1 MLLMLVGKNANLF
14 YISYMKKHTH
24 YLLLLAII
32 FAGSCHQQEQQQPK
46 NGTIKAGGF
55 QVYYER
61 EGKGD
66 PVLLLHAG
74 LQDHTMW
81 AEQVKALSQHF
92 EVITADLPYHGNTT
106 GSDTT
111 IFIADIIKTLLDSL
125 QIKKVS
131 IAGLSMGASS
141 ALDFLLAYPGS
152 VNKAILI
159 AGGVTGY
166 ENKTAD
172 SISLYWY
179 PLFKKALQDK
189 DTALAAKEFTR
200 AWAEGIY
207 RKGDSLK
214 APVSQYIYKAS
225 LNTMRQ
231 HQVAGWPRFLE
242 DPPAVKRLSGI
253 KLPVLIIDG
262 DKDLPTITANAEYME
277 KNIPGAKRV
286 VMKDVA
292 HMLNIEKPEELN
304 KLMMDFLMQ

>member
-1 MLLMLVGKNANLF
+1 
-14 YISYMKKHTH
+14 MKKHTYH
-24 YLLLLAII
+24 ILLLAVIL
-32 FAGSCHQQEQQQPK
+32 AGSCNNNKQQQPK
-46 NGTIKAGGF
+46 SGHIKAGGF

-66 PVLLLHAG
+66 AILLLHAG

-111 IFIADIIKTLLDSL
+111 TLIADVVKTLLDSL
-125 QIKKVS
+125 HIQKTSV
-131 IAGLSMGASS
+131 AGLSMGASS
-141 ALDFLLAYPGS
+141 CLDFLLAYPGR

-159 AGGVTGY
+159 AGGVPGF
-166 ENKTAD
+166 ENPAD
-172 SISLYWY
+172 TISMYWY
-179 PLFKKALQDK
+179 PLFKKALENK
-189 DTALAAKEFTR
+189 DTVLAAKEFTR

-231 HQVAGWPRFLE
+231 HQVAGWPKFQV
-242 DPPAVKRLSGI
+242 DPLAAKRIGDI

-262 DKDLPTITANAEYME
+262 DKDLPSITDNAVFME

-304 KLMMDFLMQ
+304 KLMMDFLMK

>member
-1 MLLMLVGKNANLF
+1 
-14 YISYMKKHTH
+14 MKKHLS
-24 YLLLLAII
+24 YILLLAVI
-32 FAGSCHQQEQQQPK
+32 FASSCNNNEQQQPK
-46 NGTIKAGGF
+46 SGSIKAGGF

-61 EGKGD
+61 AGKGD
-66 PVLLLHAG
+66 AILLLHAG
-74 LQDHTMW
+74 LQDHNMW

-111 IFIADIIKTLLDSL
+111 ILIADVVKTLLDSL
-125 QIKKVS
+125 HIQKVS

-141 ALDFLLAYPGS
+141 SLDFLLAYPER

-159 AGGVTGY
+159 AGGVPGFD
-166 ENKTAD
+166 NPAD
-172 SISLYWY
+172 TISMYWY
-179 PLFKKALQDK
+179 PLFKKALENK
-189 DTALAAKEFTR
+189 DTVLAAKEFTK

-231 HQVAGWPRFLE
+231 HQVAGWPKFQT
-242 DPPAVKRLSGI
+242 DPLASKRISGI

-262 DKDLPTITANAEYME
+262 DKDLPSITDNAVFME
-277 KNIPGAKRV
+277 KNIPGSKRV

-292 HMLNIEKPEELN
+292 HMLNLEKPDELN
-304 KLMMDFLMQ
+304 KLMMDFLH

>member
-1 MLLMLVGKNANLF
+1 
-14 YISYMKKHTH
+14 MKK
-24 YLLLLAII
+24 YLPYILLLAIV
-32 FAGSCHQQEQQQPK
+32 FGVSCNNNEQQQPK
-46 NGTIKAGGF
+46 NGNIKAGGF

-66 PVLLLHAG
+66 AILLLHAG

-111 IFIADIIKTLLDSL
+111 ILIADVVKTLLDSL
-125 QIKKVS
+125 HIQKVS

-141 ALDFLLAYPGS
+141 SLDFLLAYPER
-152 VNKAILI
+152 VNKAVLI
-159 AGGVTGY
+159 AGGVPGF
-166 ENKTAD
+166 ENPAD
-172 SISLYWY
+172 TISEYWY
-179 PLFKKALQDK
+179 PLFKKALEDK

-225 LNTMRQ
+225 LNTIQQ
-231 HQVAGWPRFLE
+231 HKVAGWPKFQE
-242 DPPAVKRLSGI
+242 DPLAAKRISGI

-262 DKDLPTITANAEYME
+262 DKDLPFITDNAVFME

-292 HMLNIEKPEELN
+292 HMLNIEKPAELN
-304 KLMMDFLMQ
+304 KLMMDFLMK